1 MLGLVVAELIDGAR
15 AGSYRG
21 MTLGLHEVSLELDA
35 NDKERWTQQDLQ
47 GIECPQSED
56 DMHEEAAQRT

>member
-21 MTLGLHEVSLELDA
+21 MTLGLHEDSLELDA
-35 NDKERWTQQDLQ
+35 NDKGGWTRQDLQ
-47 GIECPQSED
+47 GIECPPV
-56 DMHEEAAQRT
+56 RR

>member
-1 MLGLVVAELIDGAR
+1 MRGL
-15 AGSYRG
+15 
-21 MTLGLHEVSLELDA
+21 TLGLHEGSLELDA

-56 DMHEEAAQRT
+56 DMHEEAALKI

>member
-21 MTLGLHEVSLELDA
+21 MTLGLHEDSLELDA
-35 NDKERWTQQDLQ
+35 NDKGRCKRKDLQ
-47 GIECPQSED
+47 GI
-56 DMHEEAAQRT
+56 